1 MNVKIC
7 RGKSNRDFKL
17 WVFKNTTLQGHNLY
31 YPNVILDTDNTFV
44 MPVYEKTMSLS
55 KETVDI
61 DLDFEM
67 TTYVNSFVEEPVFF
81 FIYNTDN
88 YFHFL
93 YDSLP
98 TLHQYFEL
106 RKIYPTIKL
115 LMKPMHNYP
124 YIFDCLQLLGI
135 TEEDIIIAE
144 SATIYSIIYV
154 SNSLTHDGQS
164 NDPPPPA
171 IWSIYQRMKENAM
184 KIPIQTPSKFYVSR
198 RSWIHGDTSN
208 IGTNYT
214 TRRKLMCEDELVV
227 KLKERGYEEVFCEK
241 LTMTEKIQYFANA
254 THIIGAIGGGMCN
267 CVFSRELCNVI
278 SINSP
283 DFDRINHRFLYT
295 MNHTNLNQYK
305 YTWNTSNLYRR
316 VRYGDVIG
324 EIVNVKEVILTINVG
339 ENITGWS
346 LQDTYNQMIV
356 HTEDVTFLDNGLN
369 SPWTFDINK
378 LFLTHV
384 RDVIQCN

>member
-17 WVFKNTTLQGHNLY
+17 WVFKNVTLQGRNLY
-31 YPNVILDTDNTFV
+31 YPNVFLKTDNTFV

-55 KETVDI
+55 KETTDI
-61 DLDFEM
+61 DLNFEM
-67 TTYVNSFVEEPVFF
+67 TTYINLFVKEPVYF

-93 YDSLP
+93 YDTLP
-98 TLHQYFEL
+98 ILYQYFEL
-106 RKIYPTIKL
+106 RKIHPTIKL
-115 LMKPMHNYP
+115 LMSPKNKYP
-124 YIFDCLQLLGI
+124 FIFDSLQLLDI
-135 TEEDIIIAE
+135 TSNDILFAKDE
-144 SATIYSIIYV
+144 TEYSEIYV

-164 NDPPPPA
+164 NDPPHPA

-267 CVFSRELCNVI
+267 CVFSSPNCNVI

-283 DFDRINHRFLYT
+283 EFDTINARFLFT
-295 MNHTNLNQYK
+295 MTHTQLKQYRD
-305 YTWNTSNLYRR
+305 TWNTSNLYRR
-316 VRYGDVIG
+316 VSYKNIIG
-324 EIVNVKEVILTINVG
+324 EIVDIDGDKLTINVG
-339 ENITGWS
+339 ENVTGWS
-346 LQDTYNQMIV
+346 LQDTYNQIIV
-356 HTEDVTFLDNGLN
+356 HTQDVTFLDNGLN